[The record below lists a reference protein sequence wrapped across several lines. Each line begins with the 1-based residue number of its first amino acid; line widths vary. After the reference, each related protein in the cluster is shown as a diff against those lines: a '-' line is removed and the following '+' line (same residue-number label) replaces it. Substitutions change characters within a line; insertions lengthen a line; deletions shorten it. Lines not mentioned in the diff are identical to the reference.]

1 MKTLYYTILVSL
13 LLSFTAESSAQSYFL
28 VTDSVRLY
36 SYDQQ
41 TGTWNF
47 SGVTYLN
54 ILESSVTMDAD
65 HQPVS
70 QTLYTY
76 DNNIITEVLT
86 QVFRDGVWVNSQQQ
100 FLYYDTDN
108 LLRERIVAKW
118 NSGQWQNL
126 NRFTYIYD
134 VYDKL
139 IVYNRETWKNNEWT
153 DFSAD
158 SLFYNTDDL
167 LILRSARLKSSGEY
181 VTMQYY
187 DYNIY
192 GQKTMMLRQDY
203 INGGWTNVSRV
214 NYLYNACGTETG
226 TLTENWIDDAWT
238 NASKTDLFY
247 HYFITD
253 RRIPI
258 CFHGATIY
266 VNESKLKT
274 YLSRGACLGECQGSS
289 SKGVAEEQ
297 TVPASSLTT
306 PFKIYPNP
314 ASDRVVIRITNPEQ
328 QFSAIE
334 LLDYSGKLL
343 LKSLLP
349 GEETEITLDISNLK
363 TGSYILRFT
372 GETVYSTVIL
382 KN

>member
-1 MKTLYYTILVSL
+1 MKTLFYTLLASL
-13 LLSFTAESSAQSYFL
+13 FLSVTTGSSAQSYYL
-28 VTDSVRLY
+28 VTDSLQLY

-41 TGTWNF
+41 NGTWNF

-54 ILESSVTMDAD
+54 ILESTVTMDAD

-76 DNNIITEVLT
+76 DNGIVTEVLT
-86 QVFRDGVWVNSQQQ
+86 QVFQNGAWVNSQQQ

-108 LLRERIVAKW
+108 LLSERVVTKW
-118 NSGQWQNL
+118 SSGQWLNL

-134 VYDKL
+134 IYDKL
-139 IVYNRETWKNNEWT
+139 IVYNRETWKNNEWS

-181 VTMQYY
+181 VTRQYY

-203 INGGWTNVSRV
+203 INGGWLNVSRV
-214 NYLYNACGTETG
+214 NYLYNSCGTYTG
-226 TLTENWIDDAWT
+226 TLTENWIDGVWI
-238 NASKTDLFY
+238 NASKADVFY
-247 HYFITD
+247 HYVITG
-253 RRIPI
+253 RRIPV
-258 CFHGATIY
+258 CFRGSTIY
-266 VNESKLKT
+266 VKEENIESL
-274 YLSRGACLGECQGSS
+274 LSRGACLGECQSS
-289 SKGVAEEQ
+289 SGNEMAEEK
-297 TVPASSLTT
+297 TAPANSLTI

-314 ASDRVVIRITNPEQ
+314 ASDRVVIRLTNTEQ

-343 LKSLLP
+343 KSLKP
-349 GEETEITLDISNLK
+349 GEETEITLDIGNLK
-363 TGSYILRFT
+363 SGSYILRIT
-372 GETVYSTVIL
+372 GDTVYSTIIL